1 MIELRHLRYFL
12 AVAEELSFVRA
23 AERIHIDQTPLSRA
37 VRDLENE
44 LGVQLFVRA
53 PRKMR
58 LTPAG
63 VRLQEEARKL
73 FIRFERTKRAVR
85 RTDDLYQAP
94 LRVGVAD
101 GIAQPLLVE
110 CFNRWKAVVPEVPLE
125 LTEMRA
131 RELALSLKNE
141 NVDVGFSFGVPEDE
155 VIAQMPAWRYRLMA
169 MLPRAHE
176 LAKRTVVPM
185 QELLAFPLLSCSEER
200 LPGLLAQM
208 RAIVRKYRGRTTI
221 ADVACTSQGYITRIA
236 AGVGAGLADAGHAQ
250 TLLRTDVAFLPLVEE
265 EHITT
270 YLLHKKQR
278 FGVAEPVLR
287 FLAHV
292 SSLS

>member
-37 VRDLENE
+37 VRDLEDH

-53 PRKMR
+53 PRRMR

-85 RTDDLYQAP
+85 RTHALYQAP

-101 GIAQPLLVE
+101 GITQPLLVE
-110 CFNRWKAVVPEVPLE
+110 CFNRWKAVVPEIPLE
-125 LTEMRA
+125 FTEMRA
-131 RELALSLKNE
+131 RELAFALKHE

-155 VIAQMPAWRYRLMA
+155 VIAQMPAWRYHLMA
-169 MLPRAHE
+169 MLPRTHE
-176 LAKRTVVPM
+176 LAERTVIPI

-200 LPGLLAQM
+200 LPGMLAQM
-208 RAIVRKYRGRTTI
+208 RAIVRKYSNHTII
-221 ADVACTSQGYITRIA
+221 ADVAHTSHGYVTRIA
-236 AGVGAGLADAGHAQ
+236 AGVGVGLADAGHAQ
-250 TLLRTDVAFLPLVEE
+250 TLPRNDVVFLPLTVDF
-265 EHITT
+265 HGILTR
-270 YLLHKKQR
+270 HFQR
-278 FGVAEPVLR
+278 ILTHPLCEPDGSR
-287 FLAHV
+287 CG
-292 SSLS
+292 

>member
-37 VRDLENE
+37 VRDLEDE

-53 PRKMR
+53 PRRMR

-63 VRLQEEARKL
+63 ARLQEEARKL

-85 RTDDLYQAP
+85 RTHALYQAP

-101 GIAQPLLVE
+101 GIMQPRLVE
-110 CFNRWKAVVPEVPLE
+110 CFNRWKATVPEIPLE

-131 RELALSLKNE
+131 RELAFALKHE
-141 NVDVGFSFGVPEDE
+141 NVDVGFSFGVPDDE
-155 VIAQMPAWRYRLMA
+155 VIAQLPAWRYHLMA
-169 MLPRAHE
+169 MLPRTRE
-176 LAKRTVVPM
+176 LAAQTVMPM

-208 RAIVRKYRGRTTI
+208 RAIVRKYSDRTII
-221 ADVACTSQGYITRIA
+221 ADVAHTSHGYVTRIA
-236 AGVGAGLADAGHAQ
+236 AGVGVGLADAGHAQ
-250 TLLRTDVAFLPLVEE
+250 NLPRNDVVFLPLAEE

-270 YLLHKKQR
+270 YMLHKKQR
-278 FGVAEPVLR
+278 FGIAEPVRR
-287 FLAHV
+287 FLAHA